1 MGDGASGVSYEDD
14 IKPLFR
20 DKDRERMQWAFD
32 LWKFGD
38 VKENAQAILERLQDG
53 DMPCDGA
60 WSEEQVELFRRW
72 VNAGTPE

>member
-1 MGDGASGVSYEDD
+1 MADQGSRLSFEDD

-20 DKDRERMQWAFD
+20 DEDRERMQWAFD
-32 LWKFGD
+32 LWSYDD
-38 VKENAQAILERLQDG
+38 VKENAPQILERLQDG

-60 WSEEQVELFRRW
+60 WPDEQIDTFRRW